1 MGELLRRVRE
11 LHVEAGRREHLFGL
25 PRVVPSNG
33 GTPGRQPEDD
43 GHDHGAS
50 QAVGLILRVSPISA
64 MLALGLI
71 AGPPCPSA
79 ALVQVL
85 RREWRPHRWNCGR
98 GPWAARTATARVR
111 DKRTYCVDGTPALPG
126 RTIRGP
132 PLGVGIV
139 IGGSTTCPSGVRCAK

>member
-1 MGELLRRVRE
+1 MGELLGGVRE

-25 PRVVPSNG
+25 QRVVPSNG

-50 QAVGLILRVSPISA
+50 QSGTPHPARESDLSDAGSRSHRGSSLSFSRSRP
-64 MLALGLI
+64 
-71 AGPPCPSA
+71 GPPPRMAASSLDLRSRPVGGTNRNSA
-79 ALVQVL
+79 V
-85 RREWRPHRWNCGR
+85 
-98 GPWAARTATARVR
+98 T
-111 DKRTYCVDGTPALPG
+111 DKRAYGVGGTPALPG
-126 RTIRGP
+126 RKIGGA